1 MGYSITQETPSD
13 NQEELISL
21 INRNFNKTD
30 SQWFNWSHHQNPFGD
45 NYCWLARE
53 DTAGQ
58 LIGSTGLLTRRM
70 CYDGSP
76 FAVGQAES
84 INIDKEHRSAQAA
97 LKLQRALISHLPET
111 DFNFVYS
118 MTDKA
123 APIFKRCRYKEVGT
137 FQHWVKPIRSE
148 YKLKEKI
155 HSPIL
160 RNSVSYL
167 VDLAMRV
174 YSLESRTFLSH
185 RNRFNFDAP
194 IDERFETLFSK
205 HSQGIVMV
213 ERTRD
218 FLEWRFRHEPSTRFH
233 IMTMENPKRELLGYM
248 IYVLGET
255 GRKGDYAAGIQ
266 DFFYRD
272 LKSLQQML
280 AAFCH
285 HSRQIRLE
293 SIVINYFGRQEVS
306 KLLARFGFFQRHSE
320 TKVFV
325 HANQYKPD
333 FDIKPILDPNRWH
346 LTNAELLS

>member
-1 MGYSITQETPSD
+1 MGYSITQATPSD
-13 NQEELISL
+13 NQDELLSL
-21 INRNFNKTD
+21 INRNFKKTD
-30 SQWFNWSHHQNPFGD
+30 SHWFNWSHQQNPFGE

-53 DTAGQ
+53 DEAGQ

-70 CYDGSP
+70 NYDGHP

-111 DFNFVYS
+111 DFNFVYG
-118 MTDKA
+118 MTDTA
-123 APIFKRCRYKEVGT
+123 SAIFKRCRYKEVGT
-137 FQHWVKPIRSE
+137 FQHWVKPIRCE
-148 YKLKEKI
+148 YKLKERI
-155 HSPIL
+155 RSTVL
-160 RNSVSYL
+160 RKSASSVL
-167 VDLAMRV
+167 DLALRA

-185 RNRFNFDAP
+185 RNIVNFDAP
-194 IDERFETLFSK
+194 IDDRFETLFNDNSK
-205 HSQGIVMV
+205 GTVMV

-218 FLEWRFRHEPSTRFH
+218 FLEWRFRREPSTRFH
-233 IMTMENPKRELLGYM
+233 IMTLENRDHELLGYM

-255 GRKGDYAAGIQ
+255 GRSGDYAAGIQ

-272 LKSLQQML
+272 LKSLKQML

-285 HSRQIRLE
+285 HSRQIGLE
-293 SIVINYFGRQEVS
+293 SIVINYFGREEVS
-306 KLLARFGFFQRHSE
+306 RLLSRFGFFQRHSE

-325 HANQYKPD
+325 YANPKYPD
-333 FDIKPILDPNRWH
+333 FKLDSIMDPNRWH

>member
-1 MGYSITQETPSD
+1 MGYSITQATPSD

-21 INRNFNKTD
+21 INRNFKKND
-30 SQWFNWSHHQNPFGD
+30 SQWFNWSHHQNPFGN

-53 DTAGQ
+53 DTDGQ

-70 CYDGSP
+70 SYEGKP

-97 LKLQRALISHLPET
+97 LKLQRALISHLSET
-111 DFNFVYS
+111 DFKFVYG
-118 MTDKA
+118 MTDEA
-123 APIFKRCRYKEVGT
+123 AAIFKRCRYKEVGT

-155 HSPIL
+155 QSPLL
-160 RNSVSYL
+160 RKGVSSFI
-167 VDLAMRV
+167 DLAMQC

-185 RNRFNFDAP
+185 RNKVNFDAP
-194 IDERFETLFSK
+194 IDERFETLFSEY
-205 HSQGIVMV
+205 SQGIVMV
-213 ERTRD
+213 ERTRE

-233 IMTMENPKRELLGYM
+233 IMTLENYKRELLGYM

-255 GRKGDYAAGIQ
+255 GRSGDYAAGIQ

-272 LKSLQQML
+272 LTSLKYML
-280 AAFCH
+280 TAFSH
-285 HSRQIRLE
+285 HCRQVGLE
-293 SIVINYFGRQEVS
+293 SIVINYFGREEVS
-306 KLLARFGFFQRHSE
+306 KLLARFGFFQRHSA
-320 TKVFV
+320 TKVFAY
-325 HANQYKPD
+325 ANPKFPD
-333 FDIKPILDPNRWH
+333 FKIESILDPNRWH